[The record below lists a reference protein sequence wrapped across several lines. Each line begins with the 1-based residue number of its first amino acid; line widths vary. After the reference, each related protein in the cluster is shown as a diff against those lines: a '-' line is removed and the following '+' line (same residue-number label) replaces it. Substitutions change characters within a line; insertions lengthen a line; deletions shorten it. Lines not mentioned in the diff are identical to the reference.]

1 MSVAIPNVGRVNFLR
16 NGDMMVIDCSQC
28 EFDLVACDYCLVT
41 MVTGNDERENSRK
54 STRKGSQDDNPER
67 HALAAQELRA
77 LNVLATAGL
86 VPPLRYRPA
95 PVGELADAIV
105 AL

>member
-1 MSVAIPNVGRVNFLR
+1 MVADCVVTVLTKKETPEGPGRGR
-16 NGDMMVIDCSQC
+16 EMDIQD
-28 EFDLVACDYCLVT
+28 
-41 MVTGNDERENSRK
+41 VTGAD
-54 STRKGSQDDNPER
+54 
-67 HALAAQELRA
+67 HALGVQELRA

-86 VPPLRYRPA
+86 VPPLRYRPT

>member
-1 MSVAIPNVGRVNFLR
+1 
-16 NGDMMVIDCSQC
+16 MVIDCSQC
-28 EFDLVACDYCLVT
+28 EFQLVACDYCLVT
-41 MVTGNDERENSRK
+41 VVTENDRRENSRRG
-54 STRKGSQDDNPER
+54 TRKGNQGDNQER

-95 PVGELADAIV
+95 PVGELTDAIV

>member
-1 MSVAIPNVGRVNFLR
+1 
-16 NGDMMVIDCSQC
+16 MVIDCSQC
-28 EFDLVACDYCLVT
+28 GSRSVACDYCLVT
-41 MVTGNDERENSRK
+41 AVTENDRRENSRK
-54 STRKGSQDDNPER
+54 GTRKGNRDDNPER
-67 HALAAQELRA
+67 QAFAAQELRA

-95 PVGELADAIV
+95 PMGELSDAIV

>member
-1 MSVAIPNVGRVNFLR
+1 MSVAIPNVCRVNFLR
-16 NGDMMVIDCSQC
+16 IGDVMVIDCSQC
-28 EFDLVACDYCLVT
+28 EFRLVACDYCLVT
-41 MVTGNDERENSRK
+41 VVTENDRRENSRK
-54 STRKGSQDDNPER
+54 GTRKGNQDDNQER

-77 LNVLATAGL
+77 LNVLAAAGL
-86 VPPLRYRPA
+86 VPPLRYQSA

>member
-1 MSVAIPNVGRVNFLR
+1 
-16 NGDMMVIDCSQC
+16 MVIDCSQC
-28 EFDLVACDYCLVT
+28 EFHLVACDYCLVT
-41 MVTGNDERENSRK
+41 VVTENDEQQNSRK
-54 STRKGSQDDNPER
+54 STRKGNQDDNPER

>member
-1 MSVAIPNVGRVNFLR
+1 
-16 NGDMMVIDCSQC
+16 
-28 EFDLVACDYCLVT
+28 VACDYCLVT
-41 MVTGNDERENSRK
+41 VVTENDQQENSRK
-54 STRKGSQDDNPER
+54 GTRKGNQDDNQER

-95 PVGELADAIV
+95 PMGELSDAIV

>member
-1 MSVAIPNVGRVNFLR
+1 
-16 NGDMMVIDCSQC
+16 MVIDCSQC
-28 EFDLVACDYCLVT
+28 EFHLVACDYCLVT
-41 MVTGNDERENSRK
+41 VVTENDRCENSRK
-54 STRKGSQDDNPER
+54 GTRKGNQDDNQER

-86 VPPLRYRPA
+86 VPPLRYRPT
-95 PVGELADAIV
+95 PMGELAGAIV

>member
-1 MSVAIPNVGRVNFLR
+1 MSVAVPSVGRVNFLR
-16 NGDMMVIDCSQC
+16 NGDVMVIDCSQC
-28 EFDLVACDYCLVT
+28 EFHLVACDYCLVT
-41 MVTGNDERENSRK
+41 VVTENDRREYSRK
-54 STRKGSQDDNPER
+54 GTRKGNQDDNQER
-67 HALAAQELRA
+67 QALAAQELRA

-86 VPPLRYRPA
+86 VPPLRYRPT

>member
-1 MSVAIPNVGRVNFLR
+1 
-16 NGDMMVIDCSQC
+16 MMVIDCSQC
-28 EFDLVACDYCLVT
+28 EFHLVACDYCLVT
-41 MVTGNDERENSRK
+41 VVTENDRRENSRK
-54 STRKGSQDDNPER
+54 DTRKGNRDDNSER

>member
-1 MSVAIPNVGRVNFLR
+1 
-16 NGDMMVIDCSQC
+16 MVIDCSQC
-28 EFDLVACDYCLVT
+28 EFHLVACDYCLVT
-41 MVTGNDERENSRK
+41 MVTENDQQEISRK
-54 STRKGSQDDNPER
+54 GTRKGNQDKR
-67 HALAAQELRA
+67 YALAAQELRA